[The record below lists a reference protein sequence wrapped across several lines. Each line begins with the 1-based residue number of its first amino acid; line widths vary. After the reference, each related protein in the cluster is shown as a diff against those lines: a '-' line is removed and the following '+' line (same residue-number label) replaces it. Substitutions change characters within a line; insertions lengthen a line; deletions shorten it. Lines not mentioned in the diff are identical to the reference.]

1 MKDELTID
9 KKAMLTVEE
18 AAEYS
23 NIGRA
28 KIRELANDPR
38 CNFVLHSG
46 RNVLIKRK
54 RFEEF
59 LESREVI

>member
-1 MKDELTID
+1 MKELSIAE
-9 KKAMLTVEE
+9 KAMLTIEE

-23 NIGRA
+23 NIGQK
-28 KIRELANDPR
+28 KIREMANDPR

-54 RFEEF
+54 RFEDF

>member
-1 MKDELTID
+1 MKELSIAE
-9 KKAMLTVEE
+9 KAMLTVKE

-23 NIGRA
+23 NIGQA
-28 KIRELANDPR
+28 KIRELVSDPR
-38 CNFVLHSG
+38 CDFVLHSG

-54 RFEEF
+54 KFENY